1 MSSDFLGRIVSAL
14 GAANI
19 PHMVVGSF
27 ASTFHGVPRATHD
40 IDIVVEADRA
50 KLDQLLAA
58 LSDELYYLDH
68 DAAREALTLRSQ
80 FNVIDMATGW
90 KADLIVRKARP
101 YSIEELA
108 RRQPA
113 MLMGIATF
121 VASAEDVIIS
131 KLEWAKLGSS
141 ERQLQDAAG
150 VVKTRAGDLDTIY
163 IEHWVDALDLREQWA
178 RARA

>member
-14 GAANI
+14 EAASI

-50 KLDQLLAA
+50 KLDRLLAA
-58 LSDELYYLDH
+58 LPDQLYYLDH

-150 VVKTRAGDLDTIY
+150 VVKTCAGDLDTTY

-178 RARA
+178 LARA